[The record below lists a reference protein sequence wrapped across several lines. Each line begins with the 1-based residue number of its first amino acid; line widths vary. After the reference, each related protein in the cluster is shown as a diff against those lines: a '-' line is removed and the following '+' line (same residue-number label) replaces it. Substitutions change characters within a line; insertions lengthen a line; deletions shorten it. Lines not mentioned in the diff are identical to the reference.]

1 MFIFANFLNAVAY
14 IINTL
19 LTIYMWIIIARA
31 IISWVNPDP
40 YNPIV
45 SFLYQAT
52 EPLLFRIRRAI
63 PNMGGIDLSPMIV
76 ILVIIFLQ
84 RFVVSSLFELVS
96 RLKFG
101 IGG

>member
-1 MFIFANFLNAVAY
+1 MFIFANFLNAIAY
-14 IINTL
+14 IIQTL
-19 LTIYMWIIIARA
+19 LTIYMWVIIIRA
-31 IISWVNPDP
+31 LISWVNPDP

-45 SFLYQAT
+45 NFLYRAT
-52 EPLLFRIRRAI
+52 EPVLSRVRRVI
-63 PNMGGIDLSPMIV
+63 PYMGGIDLSPMIV

>member
-40 YNPIV
+40 FNPIV